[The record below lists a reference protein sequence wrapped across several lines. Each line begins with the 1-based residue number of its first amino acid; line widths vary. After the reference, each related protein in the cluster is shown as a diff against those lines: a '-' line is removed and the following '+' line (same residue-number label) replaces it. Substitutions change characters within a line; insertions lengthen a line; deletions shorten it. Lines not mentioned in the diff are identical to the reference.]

1 MNKLFELGLDEDTVK
16 FMIEQCNNIINMS
29 DEDINEKIKILRYIG
44 CSERQIRNI
53 VGSNPYYLNRITS
66 DVIKLVN
73 YLKQIGYN
81 DINLLFESNPY
92 FINYDVF
99 EIENYIGNE
108 LDNGI
113 ELDIIIDNI
122 RDNPYI
128 IDEG

>member
-1 MNKLFELGLDEDTVK
+1 MNKLFELGIDEDTIK
-16 FMIEQCNNIINMS
+16 FMIEQCNNILNMS
-29 DEDINEKIKILRYIG
+29 DEVIDEKINVLRYLD

-53 VGSNPYYLNRITS
+53 VESNPYYLNRITS
-66 DVIKLVN
+66 DVIQLVN
-73 YLKQIGYN
+73 YLKQIGFS

-92 FINYDVF
+92 FLNYDVF
-99 EIENYIGNE
+99 EIEDYINNK